1 MSSYGNEIN
10 FNETPLKIKNYVFD
24 EEKDD
29 LLTLGKFLVDFK
41 YLVKNECN
49 LNIINNTNINVS
61 ININNF
67 NPENAKEERN
77 ISSTKD
83 INDKNKNNI
92 VINKINHLKNQVENI
107 LDGSKNKIRGIKEDK
122 PIKIIENKNIIK
134 SNDKA
139 PPENKSFKILQQKY
153 CEKVK

>member
-1 MSSYGNEIN
+1 MSSSGNEIN

-61 ININNF
+61 ININ
-67 NPENAKEERN
+67 KQER
-77 ISSTKD
+77 
-83 INDKNKNNI
+83 
-92 VINKINHLKNQVENI
+92 
-107 LDGSKNKIRGIKEDK
+107 
-122 PIKIIENKNIIK
+122 
-134 SNDKA
+134 
-139 PPENKSFKILQQKY
+139 Y
-153 CEKVK
+153 